1 MTWVISIF
9 QSSCCYIPGTY
20 WRPKCC
26 WCCRYFF
33 LKIPWLTWNLQ
44 QNAENEWTW
53 WTDSSLRCCFP
64 QVQRTEKPQE
74 HALPCLCCWG
84 FVLVHLWS
92 SFSPLFSWRC
102 HKRPTHI
109 LLLGRMCSVDGTF
122 FGYSWRVAAFYNIQ
136 INIHVHLETHDAFR
150 IVSNPNPHAATS
162 GRLCWSEKACA
173 LTFTVKGFHEEM
185 DCEQHIL
192 HHTPTICNIGFFL
205 GGDCDAMHHQ
215 IFFNNCFYSTPYV

>member
-1 MTWVISIF
+1 MGPIGDQNAVDVVGISF
-9 QSSCCYIPGTY
+9 WRFHDLPGTFNKTQKMNEHGGQIPVY
-20 WRPKCC
+20 GVV
-26 WCCRYFF
+26 F
-33 LKIPWLTWNLQ
+33 LKFSGQI
-44 QNAENEWTW
+44 A
-53 WTDSSLRCCFP
+53 
-64 QVQRTEKPQE
+64 QE

-122 FGYSWRVAAFYNIQ
+122 FWYSWRVAAFYNIQ
-136 INIHVHLETHDAFR
+136 INILVHLETHDAFR

-205 GGDCDAMHHQ
+205 GGGLRCDASSD
-215 IFFNNCFYSTPYV
+215 FFEELFL